1 MSIKPYI
8 ENNVFYDYA
17 IDNPDAIDTKYGYPI
32 EIHDSID
39 DALKE
44 NNLWG
49 VEPIPLAKRHIEAI
63 LSGKVV
69 KIIGGEYVQYAFLV
83 EEDHDNA

>member
-1 MSIKPYI
+1 MEQNPYI
-8 ENNVFYDYA
+8 EDNIFYDSDD
-17 IDNPDAIDTKYGYPI
+17 IEKKYGYPI

-44 NNLWG
+44 NTLWG

-63 LSGKVV
+63 LAGKVV

-83 EEDHDNA
+83 EEDRDNA